1 MYGQLMERMLPLM
14 YIVRHGNLKAKMTAV
29 LEMETI
35 IEYVRPGTTQDDYQ
49 QTMAMLDYVKAAI
62 QEAQKEGENVK

>member
-1 MYGQLMERMLPLM
+1 MYGQLIERMLPLM

-35 IEYVRPGTTQDDYQ
+35 IEYARPGTTQEDYQ

-62 QEAQKEGENVK
+62 QEAQKEGENAK

>member
-14 YIVRHGNLKAKMTAV
+14 YIARHGNLKAKMTAV

-49 QTMAMLDYVKAAI
+49 QTMAMLD
-62 QEAQKEGENVK
+62 